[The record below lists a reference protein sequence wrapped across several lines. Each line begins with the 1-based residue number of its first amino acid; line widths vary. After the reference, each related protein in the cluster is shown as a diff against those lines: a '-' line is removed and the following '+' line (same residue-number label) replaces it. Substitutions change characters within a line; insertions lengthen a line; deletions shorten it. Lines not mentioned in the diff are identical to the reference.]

1 MAGVEINPIDRDR
14 ILAKLAGL
22 KGSLQRRVLVQETNR
37 TATQMATDA
46 ARRVKDDLPKIPY
59 GTIRRRIEVAK
70 STGSALTAELRIR
83 KRAINLARFGA
94 RQTKKQGIK
103 AVTTIKGKTVGPF
116 RHAFIIT
123 AKFGSG
129 DGEGATKIAVQRV
142 GGKGGERLPLKALY
156 GPTVMGVLVPHVE
169 DVLKTAGERLLANIT
184 KRVDSELG
192 GRK

>member
-1 MAGVEINPIDRDR
+1 MAGIEINPIDRDR
-14 ILAKLAGL
+14 IIAKLAGL
-22 KGSLQRRVLVQETNR
+22 SAALQRRVLVQETNR
-37 TATQMATDA
+37 TASQMATDA
-46 ARRVKDDLPKIPY
+46 ARRVKADLPKLPY

-70 STGSALTAELRIR
+70 ATGTALTAELRIR

-94 RQTKKQGIK
+94 RQTKKSGIK
-103 AVTTIKGKTVGPF
+103 PVTTIAGQTKGPF

-123 AKFGSG
+123 AKFASG

-142 GGKGGERLPLKALY
+142 GKGGERLPLKALY

-192 GRK
+192 GQQ